1 MSENVEATTI
11 DEVVADAAEENA
23 ESVVVETDEVVAE
36 VVETDE
42 VVAEVVETDEV
53 VAEVVETD
61 EVVAEVV
68 ETDEVVAEVVETDE
82 VVAEVV
88 ETDEVVA
95 EVVETDE
102 VVAEVV
108 ETDEV
113 VAEVVETDEVVAEV
127 VEADEVV
134 AEAVETDEVVAEA
147 AETDVASDAAKPAD
161 QADDNSTDGSD
172 RVVRVLS
179 VGMEVPGVVKRTTDF
194 GAFVDIGVGR
204 DGLIHISELSAR
216 RVAKVSDVVKEGQE
230 VTAWIKELDRSRNR
244 ISLTL
249 ISPGTKT
256 IRDLEKDEIVTG
268 TVSRI
273 VPYGAFIDIGV
284 GRDALLHIREMA
296 VGYVNKPE
304 DVVQVGETVE
314 ARIIEVSRR
323 RGRIDLSLKGLRP
336 EPESEQGGVQEAQV
350 VQEEEEIED
359 PFANLEVLSPM
370 ELAFQKAMGGED
382 EEVEGMTRK
391 RSKRARREQ
400 MRAIQDEIVS
410 RTLDGSERG

>member
-1 MSENVEATTI
+1 M
-11 DEVVADAAEENA
+11 
-23 ESVVVETDEVVAE
+23 
-36 VVETDE
+36 
-42 VVAEVVETDEV
+42 
-53 VAEVVETD
+53 
-61 EVVAEVV
+61 
-68 ETDEVVAEVVETDE
+68 
-82 VVAEVV
+82 
-88 ETDEVVA
+88 
-95 EVVETDE
+95 
-102 VVAEVV
+102 
-108 ETDEV
+108 
-113 VAEVVETDEVVAEV
+113 
-127 VEADEVV
+127 
-134 AEAVETDEVVAEA
+134 
-147 AETDVASDAAKPAD
+147 AETEVASDAAKPAD
-161 QADDNSTDGSD
+161 QAGDDSTDGSD

-336 EPESEQGGVQEAQV
+336 EPESEQGGAQEAQV
-350 VQEEEEIED
+350 VEEEEEIED
-359 PFANLEVLSPM
+359 PFANMEVLSPM

>member
-1 MSENVEATTI
+1 VPEA
-11 DEVVADAAEENA
+11 DVVAVAEVTADETTAEETAAEETT
-23 ESVVVETDEVVAE
+23 EK
-36 VVETDE
+36 
-42 VVAEVVETDEV
+42 
-53 VAEVVETD
+53 
-61 EVVAEVV
+61 
-68 ETDEVVAEVVETDE
+68 
-82 VVAEVV
+82 
-88 ETDEVVA
+88 
-95 EVVETDE
+95 
-102 VVAEVV
+102 
-108 ETDEV
+108 
-113 VAEVVETDEVVAEV
+113 
-127 VEADEVV
+127 VV
-134 AEAVETDEVVAEA
+134 AEAVEEA
-147 AETDVASDAAKPAD
+147 VETKAAKPTSEAD
-161 QADDNSTDGSD
+161 TKSTDSSD

-249 ISPGTKT
+249 IAPGTKT

-268 TVSRI
+268 TVSRV
-273 VPYGAFIDIGV
+273 VPYGAFVDIGV

-304 DVVQVGETVE
+304 DVVQVGEEIE

-336 EPESEQGGVQEAQV
+336 EPEVEQPAGKEAQV
-350 VQEEEEIED
+350 VEEEEEIED

-370 ELAFQKAMGGED
+370 ELAFQKAMGGET
-382 EEVEGMTRK
+382 EEVEGMTRSDPNVPAEI
-391 RSKRARREQ
+391 RCEQ
-400 MRAIQDEIVS
+400 FRTKSSHVRWIVLTATS
-410 RTLDGSERG
+410 S